1 MDGIDTNAFSR
12 FITVMASVFKRPDG
26 KYWWASFK
34 DPNGIWQRKST
45 KLTSE
50 SEARRL
56 AFLWEGASSTLSM
69 ETPAGAQLDRVVRGL
84 FEQFTG
90 KKLDPNP
97 AREFVATWLERVKA
111 TKKPKTAERYRKP
124 AEDFIRYLGDRGA
137 HDIRS
142 ISTADLQAF
151 IDAEAKAGKSPVTV
165 ALNAKVLRAIFN
177 TAMRAGAVERNPAG
191 MLEIPEV
198 VHEEREPFTAAELDA
213 LLAAAT
219 GTEWET
225 AVLLGAF
232 AGLRLGDAC
241 NLKWE
246 AVDLAEGVLRFM
258 PQKTDRKKKT
268 LAVPMHARLR
278 AHFDALASK
287 EEAQGSQ
294 SVCPKLAGR
303 EISGRAGLSAEFIRD
318 VMGKAGVETNN
329 TVPQG
334 AGHSVAKK
342 SFHSLR
348 HFFVSGMANAG
359 VAADVRRKLAGHA
372 DERQTARY
380 SHLEMNTLRKA
391 VAKLSTKKK
400 KGGANG

>member
-1 MDGIDTNAFSR
+1 
-12 FITVMASVFKRPDG
+12 MASIYKRPGSARWMARFKSPTG
-26 KYWWASFK
+26 KWVA
-34 DPNGIWQRKST
+34 RST
-45 KLTSE
+45 ATTNE
-50 SEARRL
+50 AEARRL
-56 AFLWEGASSTLSM
+56 AFLWEGAGATM
-69 ETPAGAQLDRVVRGL
+69 AVDTPAGAQLDRVVRGL

-124 AEDFIRYLGDRGA
+124 AEDFIRYLGDRGG

-142 ISTADLQAF
+142 VGTADLQSF
-151 IDAEAKAGKSPVTV
+151 IDAELKAGKSNVTV

-177 TAMRAGAVERNPAG
+177 TAVRAGAIERNPAG

-198 VHEEREPFTAAELDA
+198 VHEEREPFTAAELEA
-213 LLAAAT
+213 LLTAAS
-219 GTEWET
+219 GTDWET
-225 AVLLGAF
+225 ATLLGAF

-241 NLKWE
+241 NLKWG
-246 AVDLAEGVLRFM
+246 AVNLTEGVLTLM
-258 PQKTDRKKKT
+258 PEKTDRKKKT
-268 LAVPMHARLR
+268 LIVPMNARLR

-318 VMGKAGVETNN
+318 VMGPAGVETNN

-359 VAADVRRKLAGHA
+359 VASDVRRKLAGHA

-391 VAKLSTKKK
+391 VAKLSPKAKAPKAK
-400 KGGANG
+400 KGRN